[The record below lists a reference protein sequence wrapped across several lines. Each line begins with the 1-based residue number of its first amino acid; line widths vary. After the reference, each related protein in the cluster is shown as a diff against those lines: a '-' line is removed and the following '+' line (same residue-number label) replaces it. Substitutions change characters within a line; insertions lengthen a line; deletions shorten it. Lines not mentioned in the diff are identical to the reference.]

1 MKRFYKTAEA
11 VAEDDGWSIR
21 LDARAVRT
29 PARAALA
36 VPGEAL
42 ARAIVE
48 EWDAQGEEIRPATM
62 PLTGFANATIDRVLP
77 ALDDFRAQMA
87 AYGSSDLLCYRAD
100 ETPELAERQAAVWQ
114 PLLDWASRRYD
125 IGFAVT
131 GGIMPVD
138 QPEATR
144 ARLRAVV
151 DALDPWLLAG
161 AATMTQIGGT
171 LVGALAHLER
181 QITAEALY
189 EAATLDERFQ
199 AEQWGE
205 DEEATDRLNQR
216 GAEFLGAARWCALV
230 RAG

>member
-1 MKRFYKTAEA
+1 MKRFYTAAEA
-11 VAEDDGWSIR
+11 VREPEGWAIQLDG
-21 LDARAVRT
+21 RAVRT
-29 PARAALA
+29 PARAALI

-42 ARAIVE
+42 ARAIVA
-48 EWDAQGEEIRPATM
+48 EWAAQGEEILPATM

-100 ETPELAERQAAVWQ
+100 EAPELAERQMAVWQ
-114 PLLDWASRRYD
+114 PLLDWASTRYD

-151 DALDPWLLAG
+151 DALDPWLLSG
-161 AATMTQIGGT
+161 GATMTQIGGT
-171 LVGALAHLER
+171 LVGLLAHLEG
-181 QITAEALY
+181 QIAAEALY
-189 EAATLDERFQ
+189 DIATLDERFQ

-205 DEEATDRLNQR
+205 DEEAAARLRQR
-216 GAEFLGAARWCALV
+216 GEEFLGAARWCALV